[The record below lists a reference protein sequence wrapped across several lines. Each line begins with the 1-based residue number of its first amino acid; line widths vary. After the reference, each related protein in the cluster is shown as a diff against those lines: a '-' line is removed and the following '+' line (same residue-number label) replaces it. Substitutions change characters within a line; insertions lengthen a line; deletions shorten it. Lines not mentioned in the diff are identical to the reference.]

1 MFEAARPICCSFLV
15 KLTFAANLKAEG
27 SRKSPPKRQCPNSR
41 EVIGVAVVNTAASDR
56 LQAMDFDLLYSG
68 AMFKPR
74 RPGLRAEFQA
84 SPARLKSETP
94 RLRID
99 PRSGP
104 FGSQAYAPRSL
115 SRKLEPPISARKLE
129 SRTRSS
135 KIRSC
140 TWPAGSWRARH
151 FLSQPA
157 A

>member
-27 SRKSPPKRQCPNSR
+27 SRKSPPKRQCPSSR

-68 AMFKPR
+68 AMFKTR
-74 RPGLRAEFQA
+74 RPGLRAEFQTLARSSEVRNA
-84 SPARLKSETP
+84 SLAN
-94 RLRID
+94 
-99 PRSGP
+99 
-104 FGSQAYAPRSL
+104 
-115 SRKLEPPISARKLE
+115 
-129 SRTRSS
+129 RSS
-135 KIRSC
+135 KRPSLARRL
-140 TWPAGSWRARH
+140 TRQGAYRGNWSRLSLRRARH

>member
-68 AMFKPR
+68 AMFKTR

-94 RLRID
+94 RSR
-99 PRSGP
+99 
-104 FGSQAYAPRSL
+104 L
-115 SRKLEPPISARKLE
+115 SRLAKAFSDR
-129 SRTRSS
+129 
-135 KIRSC
+135 
-140 TWPAGSWRARH
+140 
-151 FLSQPA
+151 LS
-157 A
+157 